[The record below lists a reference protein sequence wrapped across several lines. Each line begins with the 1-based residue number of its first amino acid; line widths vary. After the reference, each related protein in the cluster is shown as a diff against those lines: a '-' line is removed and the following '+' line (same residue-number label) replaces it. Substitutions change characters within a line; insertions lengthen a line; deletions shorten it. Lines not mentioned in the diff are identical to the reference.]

1 MDVPRRG
8 RWIAAA
14 STAAAG
20 LLLAS
25 CTAGASAEGAIT
37 LLHGITGPDEQA
49 ALQAVIDAFTEETG
63 TEVQVEVSPDFD
75 TVIITRVT
83 GGNPPD
89 VALYPQPGVLGRL
102 AGRGDVVPLAEV
114 GVDVDALR
122 DVLIEGAVDSA
133 TFEDET
139 YGVVSKVNVKSLLW
153 YAAGPLEEAGYE
165 PPETWEELMEISEA
179 LAQDLSD
186 QRSAAPWC
194 IGMDSGGDTGWV
206 ATDWIENIVLQLHG
220 PEVYDRWVDG
230 ELPFDS
236 PEIRQAF
243 EELEELWFADG
254 MVVGGTTGIL
264 LTPFLEAVDPMF
276 EDPPRCYFHMQAG
289 FIAGLFPEEAEIGT
303 DVAMMPLPGRAD
315 ADDTPILFG
324 GDVAAV
330 HTDDPAAGEFVE
342 FLVSEAGQQAWLSE
356 EGAGAISVRED
367 VDTDIYPSDELVQQ
381 AEFVADATTTR
392 FDASDEMPGEVGVG
406 AFWTE
411 IVAWLAGAQD
421 LDATLRKIDARWPS

>member
-1 MDVPRRG
+1 VGPSPRWRMTG
-8 RWIAAA
+8 ALGAMA
-14 STAAAG
+14 
-20 LLLAS
+20 LLVAS
-25 CTAGASAEGAIT
+25 CATGAGADDAIT

-49 ALQAVIDAFTEETG
+49 ALQAAIDAFTEETG
-63 TEVQVEVSPDFD
+63 TPVQVEVSPDFD

-102 AGRGDVVPLAEV
+102 VERGDVVSLADV
-114 GVDVDALR
+114 GVDVDALA
-122 DVLIEGAVDSA
+122 DGLIEGAVDPA
-133 TFEDET
+133 TFDDGT

-153 YAAGPLEEAGYE
+153 YAAAPLEEAGHE
-165 PPETWEELMEISEA
+165 VPATWEELLEVSEA
-179 LAQDLSD
+179 LAEDLAD

-194 IGMDSGGDTGWV
+194 VGMESGGDTGWV
-206 ATDWIENIVLQLHG
+206 ATDWIENLVLRLHG
-220 PEVYDRWVDG
+220 PDVYDAWVSG

-243 EELEELWFADG
+243 EELERLWFADG

-276 EDPPRCYFHMQAG
+276 EDPPRCYFHLQAG
-289 FIAGLFPEEAEIGT
+289 FIAGLFPEDAEIGT
-303 DVAMMPLPGRAD
+303 DVAMAYLPALEGAE
-315 ADDTPILFG
+315 DDPVLFG

-330 HTDDPAAGEFVE
+330 HTDNPAAGEFVE
-342 FLVSEAGQQAWLSE
+342 FLVSEAGQQAWLAE
-356 EGAGAISVRED
+356 DGAGAVSVRED
-367 VDTDIYPSDELVQQ
+367 VDTGIYPSDELVQQ
-381 AEFVADATTTR
+381 AEILAEAEITR
-392 FDASDEMPGEVGVG
+392 FDASDEMPGEIGVG

-421 LDATLRKIDARWPS
+421 LDATLRNIDARWPS

>member
-1 MDVPRRG
+1 VARAPRR
-8 RWIAAA
+8 WQTVSALAAL
-14 STAAAG
+14 G
-20 LLLAS
+20 LLVAA
-25 CTAGASAEGAIT
+25 CGAGAQADESLT

-63 TEVQVEVSPDFD
+63 TLVEVEVSPDFD

-102 AGRGDVVPLAEV
+102 AERGDVLPLQEV
-114 GVDVDALR
+114 GVDVDALGEG
-122 DVLIEGAVDSA
+122 LIEGAVEAA
-133 TFEDET
+133 TFDGES

-153 YAAGPLEEAGYE
+153 YAAAPLEEAGYE
-165 PPETWEELMEISEA
+165 LPTTWEELVEVSEA
-179 LAQDLSD
+179 LAEDLAD

-194 IGMDSGGDTGWV
+194 VGMESGGDTGWV
-206 ATDWIENIVLQLHG
+206 ATDWIENLVLRLHG
-220 PEVYDRWVDG
+220 PEVYDDWVDG

-236 PEIRQAF
+236 PEIREAF
-243 EELEELWFADG
+243 EELERLWFADG
-254 MVVGGTTGIL
+254 MVVGGLTGIL

-276 EDPPRCYFHMQAG
+276 DDPPRCYFHLQAG

-303 DVAMMPLPGRAD
+303 DVAMAYLPALEG
-315 ADDTPILFG
+315 ADDDPVLFG

-330 HTDDPAAGEFVE
+330 HTDTPAAGEFLE
-342 FLVSEAGQQAWLSE
+342 FLVSEAGQEAWLSE
-356 EGAGAISVRED
+356 EGAGAVSVRED
-367 VDTDIYPSDELVQQ
+367 VDTGIYPSDELVQQ
-381 AEFVADATTTR
+381 AEILSEAETTR

-421 LDATLRKIDARWPS
+421 LDATLRNIDARWPS

>member
-1 MDVPRRG
+1 LAFSARIPWGVG
-8 RWIAAA
+8 GVAAA
-14 STAAAG
+14 S

-25 CTAGASAEGAIT
+25 CGTGASAEGAIT
-37 LLHGITGPDEQA
+37 LLHGITGLEEQA
-49 ALQAVIDAFTEETG
+49 ALQAVIDAFTDETG
-63 TEVQVEVSPDFD
+63 TAVQVEVSPDFD

-89 VALYPQPGVLGRL
+89 VALYPQPGVLSRL
-102 AGRGDVVPLAEV
+102 AERGDVVSLSEA
-114 GVDVDALR
+114 GVDVGGLD
-122 DVLIEGAVDSA
+122 DVLIDGAIDSA
-133 TFEDET
+133 TFDGET

-165 PPETWEELMEISEA
+165 VPETWEELLEVSA
-179 LAQDLSD
+179 SLAEDLGD
-186 QRSAAPWC
+186 ERSAAPWC
-194 IGMDSGGDTGWV
+194 IGMESGGDTGWV
-206 ATDWIENIVLQLHG
+206 ATDWIENIVLRLHG
-220 PEVYDRWVDG
+220 ADVYDQWVDG

-236 PEIRQAF
+236 PEIREAF
-243 EELEELWFADG
+243 EELEQLWFADG

-276 EDPPRCYFHMQAG
+276 DDPPRCYFHMQAG

-303 DVAMMPLPGRAD
+303 DVAMVPLPGLED
-315 ADDTPILFG
+315 AEGDPVLFG

-330 HTDDPAAGEFVE
+330 HTDAPGAGEFVG
-342 FLVSEAGQQAWLSE
+342 FLVSEAGQEAWLSE
-356 EGAGAISVRED
+356 EGAGAVSVRQD
-367 VDTDIYPSDELVQQ
+367 VDPEIYPSDELVQQ
-381 AEFVADATTTR
+381 AEIVADAETTR

-421 LDATLRKIDARWPS
+421 LDATLSNIDARWPS

>member
-1 MDVPRRG
+1 MAARPTVRLAAA
-8 RWIAAA
+8 IAALA
-14 STAAAG
+14 LATTA
-20 LLLAS
+20 
-25 CTAGASAEGAIT
+25 CNVGARAEGALT

-102 AGRGDVVPLAEV
+102 AERGDVIPLADV
-114 GVDVDALR
+114 GVDVDGLR
-122 DVLIEGAVDSA
+122 ETLIEGAVEAA
-133 TFEDET
+133 TFDDEV

-165 PPETWEELMEISEA
+165 VPTTWEELVEVSEA
-179 LAQDLSD
+179 LADDLSD

-194 IGMDSGGDTGWV
+194 IGMESGGDTGWV
-206 ATDWIENIVLQLHG
+206 ATDWIENLVLRLHG
-220 PEVYDRWVDG
+220 PDVYDDWVDG

-236 PEIRQAF
+236 PEIREAF
-243 EELEELWFADG
+243 EELERLWFADG

-276 EDPPRCYFHMQAG
+276 DDPPRCYFHLQAG
-289 FIAGLFPEEAEIGT
+289 FIAGLFPDDAEIGT
-303 DVAMMPLPGRAD
+303 DVAMTYLPAMEGS
-315 ADDTPILFG
+315 DDEPVLFG

-330 HTDDPAAGEFVE
+330 HTDVDAAGAFVE

-356 EGAGAISVRED
+356 DGAGAVSVRED
-367 VDTDIYPSDELVQQ
+367 VDPGIYPTDELVQQ
-381 AEFVADATTTR
+381 AEILAEATTTR

-411 IVAWLAGAQD
+411 IVAWLAGAKD
-421 LDATLRKIDARWPS
+421 LDQVLRDIDRRWPQ